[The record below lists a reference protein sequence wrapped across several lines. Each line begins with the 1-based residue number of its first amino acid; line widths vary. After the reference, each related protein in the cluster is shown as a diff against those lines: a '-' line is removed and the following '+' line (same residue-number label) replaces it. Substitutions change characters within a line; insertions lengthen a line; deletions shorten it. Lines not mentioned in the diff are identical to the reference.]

1 MSLTLANTRCSLLAL
16 LLPSIPITLLNVP
29 TMTLATPPSQ
39 GPGRSG
45 QTWKGIRAEH
55 TSTRPD
61 IWGHAHRYKSGH
73 WEMLLFCT
81 TLCCQKYS
89 SSIPALSYYK
99 IYNNDYCELFQVLE
113 YRNREQPTLV
123 DSLRKWVLHEVMNL
137 SFKDTGK

>member
-61 IWGHAHRYKSGH
+61 IGGHAHRYKSGH

-81 TLCCQKYS
+81 TLT
-89 SSIPALSYYK
+89 
-99 IYNNDYCELFQVLE
+99 VLPE
-113 YRNREQPTLV
+113 ILEFNPRFVILPDLQQQL
-123 DSLRKWVLHEVMNL
+123 L
-137 SFKDTGK
+137 